1 VKRRTMMLASALMGI
16 APLAFAVPDISG
28 VKVDDEITLANQKL
42 VLNGAGIRSKFTF
55 SVYVCALYLREKRHT
70 TAEVLALPGAKKV
83 MVTMLREISSDDLGD
98 ALLSGMRH
106 NSTPEQTSKI
116 GLQLV
121 QLGQLFGSIPRLKKG
136 DTFSLDYVPE
146 IGTTIIVN
154 GKPALDPLPDPA
166 FFDAILRIWLGENPA
181 DSSLKPLL
189 LGINKDAPSNSGA
202 GGRSGG

>member
-1 VKRRTMMLASALMGI
+1 MKRRTMMLAGALMGVT
-16 APLAFAVPDISG
+16 PLAFAAPDIAG
-28 VKVDDEITLANQKL
+28 VKVDDEVTLANQKL
-42 VLNGAGIRSKFTF
+42 VLNGAGIRTKFVI

-83 MVTMLREISSDDLGD
+83 AVTMLREISSDDLGD

-106 NSTPEQTSKI
+106 NSTPEQTTKI

-166 FFDAILRIWLGENPA
+166 FFEAILRIWLGDNPA
-181 DSSLKPLL
+181 DSGLKPLL
-189 LGINKDAPSNSGA
+189 LGIIKDVPSSPS
-202 GGRSGG
+202 GGRTGN